1 MLTKEH
7 ADAIARKLKATIKP
21 GSAHDL
27 AVIEYNGRRIAQFG
41 IRRGSN
47 KDQGHDHLPGS
58 LHLSAHDTMGLA
70 RCPLSFE
77 EWIERMKKKGLIP
90 DEKTPGTS

>member
-7 ADAIARKLKATIKP
+7 AQAIVRKLNATIHSGK
-21 GSAHDL
+21 AHDV
-27 AVIEYNGRRIAQFG
+27 AVVEYNGQRIAHFG

-58 LHLSAHDTMGLA
+58 LHLSPHDTMELA

-77 EWIERMKKKGLIP
+77 EWIERMKKKGLA
-90 DEKTPGTS
+90 